1 MCDPVTAGLAL
12 GASASS
18 AAAVGTM
25 AYLGAGALGTQMYSA
40 NKASKAQKEANAISV
55 AQAKTA
61 ADQADQATNRANAKS
76 PDVAGLLSA
85 NTLSAKAGQS
95 GTMLTGT
102 QGVDPNT
109 LMLGKKTLLGG

>member
-1 MCDPVTAGLAL
+1 MCDPVTATMVL
-12 GASASS
+12 GG
-18 AAAVGTM
+18 AAVG
-25 AYLGAGALGTQMYSA
+25 AQVYGA
-40 NKASKAQKEANAISV
+40 NKAAKAQKEANAVSV

-76 PDVAGLLSA
+76 PNVAGLLSA
-85 NTLSAKAGQS
+85 NTMSAKAGQS